1 MNKIFIYGLVILILM
16 VTILFIDINLYTKNN
31 NKINN
36 EINNKEKFLTINN
49 DPDNDGKMRF
59 DYLNNPN
66 YKNNILSRYYVDDDK
81 KINGSRIVQH
91 PYQNSYLSYSQGAL
105 RKHYGNLYWN
115 PSYSDYI
122 YKSSGIRL

>member
-1 MNKIFIYGLVILILM
+1 MSKIFIYRLVILILL
-16 VTILFIDINLYTKNN
+16 VFIIIVFANIILYSGEQ
-31 NKINN
+31 NKKLG
-36 EINNKEKFLTINN
+36 KESFLTINN

-105 RKHYGNLYWN
+105 RKHYGNLFWN

-122 YKSSGIRL
+122 YKSFGIRL